1 MESELD
7 QIQDFLQPG
16 VGDLLAPLNIPAN
29 PRIEAALSSQIAG
42 LSRSGV
48 PPSDVARTGL
58 AASGRRALVAS
69 SDTPRSEPIAVSGTQ
84 LTLIEEKLGRIEDS
98 MIGLKDDIAGAI
110 TRDGVEA
117 KDLIREVLTSVTI
130 LTRDVSKTK
139 QAVSAISTHMT
150 TLINR
155 IAAVEIQLGLN
166 SAAEN
171 VAALHPSRQTAA
183 ARDLLEMISRP
194 SEPDPLRPIRGPDTR
209 ADVLTRIPA
218 RTRTAPTIR
227 SQPAASRPSERM
239 T

>member
-16 VGDLLAPLNIPAN
+16 VGDLLAPLDIPAN

-48 PPSDVARTGL
+48 PSDDVMRTGL
-58 AASGRRALVAS
+58 ATSGRRAFIAS

-84 LTLIEEKLGRIEDS
+84 LTLIEEKLGRMEDS
-98 MIGLKDDIAGAI
+98 IAGLKDDITGAI
-110 TRDGVEA
+110 ARDGVET
-117 KDLIREVLTSVTI
+117 KDLIREIVTSVGI
-130 LTRDVSKTK
+130 LTHDVSRTK

-155 IAAVEIQLGLN
+155 IAAVEIQLGIN
-166 SAAEN
+166 AAAESIT
-171 VAALHPSRQTAA
+171 ALHPSRQTAA

-194 SEPDPLRPIRGPDTR
+194 SEPDPLRPIRGPDARSDALVQAST
-209 ADVLTRIPA
+209 
-218 RTRTAPTIR
+218 RTRTAPTLR
-227 SQPAASRPSERM
+227 SRPATSRPSERM

>member
-42 LSRSGV
+42 LSRLGV
-48 PPSDVARTGL
+48 PSNDAVHTGL
-58 AASGRRALVAS
+58 GRRTFAAS
-69 SDTPRSEPIAVSGTQ
+69 SDTPRSEPITVSGTQ
-84 LTLIEEKLGRIEDS
+84 LTLIEEKLGRMEDS
-98 MIGLKDDIAGAI
+98 IAGLKDDIAGII
-110 TRDGVEA
+110 TRDGVET
-117 KDLIREVLTSVTI
+117 KDLIREVITSVGI
-130 LTRDVSKTK
+130 LTRDVSRTK

-155 IAAVEIQLGLN
+155 IAAVEIQLGIN
-166 SAAEN
+166 TAAESIT
-171 VAALHPSRQTAA
+171 ALHPSRQTAA

-209 ADVLTRIPA
+209 SDAPAQASTRIRA
-218 RTRTAPTIR
+218 APTAR
-227 SQPAASRPSERM
+227 SRPAASRPSERM